1 METFN
6 IVKEILTLIIAG
18 AGVIIAGMALYT
30 WRKEFIGKKKIDL
43 ACDIVEQACN
53 MQDLVFYI
61 RSKYCYPRE
70 AKEAIEILKKDKDTI
85 KEENIY
91 RLIASYRV
99 YEKKEEINKFLKL
112 RNKAQLYW
120 DKNILDL
127 FQKLKTVIFFIRDSS
142 YSYYCKDVLSKEET
156 EYYNGIIF
164 YLGDK
169 NDEIANKVQK
179 IVDEFKLNL
188 DKFYK
193 GKLTKWKK
201 LK

>member
-1 METFN
+1 MEIFN
-6 IVKEILTLIIAG
+6 VVKEILTLIIAG

-53 MQDLVFYI
+53 MQDLIFYI

-70 AKEAIEILKKDKDTI
+70 AKEAIEILKKDNNTI

-99 YEKKEEINKFLKL
+99 YEKKEEINKFIKL

-120 DKNILDL
+120 DRNILDL
-127 FQKLKTVIFFIRDSS
+127 FQELKTVIFFIRDSS
-142 YSYYCKDVLSKEET
+142 YNYYSKDVLSKEET

-169 NDEIANKVQK
+169 NDKIANKVQK

-188 DKFYK
+188 EPLYK
-193 GKLTKWKK
+193 DRLTKWKK